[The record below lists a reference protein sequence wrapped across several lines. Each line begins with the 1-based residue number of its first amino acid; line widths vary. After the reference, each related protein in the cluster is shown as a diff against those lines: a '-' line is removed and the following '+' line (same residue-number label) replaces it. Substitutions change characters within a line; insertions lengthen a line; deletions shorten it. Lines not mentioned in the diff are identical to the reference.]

1 MELLPTPTASEATR
15 GGAKSNRI
23 EKEKNVRRLLK
34 QFERLDGLTTTPYAT
49 SKRHQERTKHKSIKY
64 LQNDVFAAFP
74 TQSPVCRR
82 DDGFSKQLD
91 SITFPKWRQ
100 ESIKAYGNAIV
111 PGIAYR
117 IFESIKKTTLQ
128 NTKNKI
134 S

>member
-117 IFESIKKTTLQ
+117 IFEAIKKTTLQ